1 MELRSNGPLP
11 PRTAAKTTHIV
22 KLRWANVHF
31 QQEGSKRAPR
41 RPKSAPRDPKTVQ
54 DRSKMSYDGLK
65 TVQGGPE
72 TAQEVL
78 KRTPERASGGKKH

>member
-1 MELRSNGPLP
+1 MTFLWGFSPLGRGPGEGGGARNSNLMARLP

-22 KLRWANVHF
+22 NFRWENVHF

-54 DRSKMSYDGLK
+54 DRSKM
-65 TVQGGPE
+65 
-72 TAQEVL
+72 A
-78 KRTPERASGGKKH
+78 